1 MIESIRGTN
10 LLSLDELS
18 RAAIVEV
25 LDAAESFLRS
35 EFAASAFGS
44 DVLKHYHALADYE
57 WHAFMR
63 SVTDWERER
72 YLDSI

>member
-1 MIESIRGTN
+1 LPPT
-10 LLSLDELS
+10 L
-18 RAAIVEV
+18 
-25 LDAAESFLRS
+25 LDAAEAFLNS
-35 EFAASAFGS
+35 GFAADAFGV

-63 SVTDWERER
+63 TVTDWERER